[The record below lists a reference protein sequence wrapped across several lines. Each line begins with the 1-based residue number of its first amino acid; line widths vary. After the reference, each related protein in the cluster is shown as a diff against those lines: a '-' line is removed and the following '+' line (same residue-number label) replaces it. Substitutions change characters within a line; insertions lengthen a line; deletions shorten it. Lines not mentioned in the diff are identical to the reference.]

1 MGDQYPIAAMRHYV
15 DADILWQEGRWDNA
29 MCHYAFSAECFLKT
43 MYEEIC
49 SKKLGNRHSVEG
61 EYQSML
67 DYYTLVCMT
76 DVRTEI
82 LLGGVK
88 MPEQLFEDHPVRRYM
103 TDRIYTEETMAQ
115 VHRLTKIMMREL
127 TEQLLDGRILP
138 DEGI

>member
-15 DADILWQEGRWDNA
+15 DGNILRQEGRWNNA

-43 MYEEIC
+43 IYEEIC
-49 SKKLGNRHSVEG
+49 NKKLGKRHGVEG

-82 LLGGVK
+82 LLGGIK
-88 MPEQLFEDHPVRRYM
+88 MPEQLFEDHPERRYKA
-103 TDRIYTEETMAQ
+103 DRVYTEETMEQ
-115 VHRLTKIMMREL
+115 THRLTQIMMREL
-127 TEQLLDGRILP
+127 TAQLLDGRILP
-138 DEGI
+138 DESI